1 MSDACALVVVDA
13 ARSATA
19 RRITRVRE
27 AEVHVST
34 DVDERRTPDEF
45 VFDATN
51 RVSFVRAIR
60 ELIAYR
66 ETVWSFGVRSFRVRY
81 KQAVL
86 GVAWALLQPLAFLGV
101 FVLLF
106 GGVADIGGGGAT
118 YAAFALSALV
128 PWTFVSSGVQFGGDS
143 LIQDAGLVRKVYF
156 PREAPVLGVI
166 GSYIPDFVIGIGV
179 FLLLSPLTGAT
190 LTWNLLYVPLLFVA
204 VAIPAIA
211 VSIPLAGLAVYY
223 RDFKYALPFAI
234 QVWLFASPVAY
245 PITVVDPEWRW
256 LYALLNPVVG
266 MLEGFRLVLA
276 VGAGP
281 DWGLLG
287 LSLLSSFVL
296 LTAGFRVFKR
306 LEREFADVI

>member
-1 MSDACALVVVDA
+1 VGAKV
-13 ARSATA
+13 
-19 RRITRVRE
+19 E
-27 AEVHVST
+27 KE
-34 DVDERRTPDEF
+34 RTPDEF

-51 RVSFVRAIR
+51 RVSLVRAIR
-60 ELIAYR
+60 ELISYR

-106 GGVADIGGGGAT
+106 GRVAGIQGGGGAT

-128 PWTFVSSGVQFGGDS
+128 PWTFVSSSVQFGGDS

-166 GSYIPDFVIGIGV
+166 CSYIPDFCIGIAV
-179 FLLLSPLTGAT
+179 FLLLSPLTEAT
-190 LTWNLLYVPLLFVA
+190 ITWNVLFVPLLFVA
-204 VAIPAIA
+204 IMFPAVA

-245 PITVVDPEWRW
+245 PITVVAPEWRW
-256 LYALLNPVVG
+256 LYALVNPVVG
-266 MLEGFRLVLA
+266 MLEGFRRVLA
-276 VGAGP
+276 VGEGP

-287 LSLLSSFVL
+287 LSMLSSIVL
-296 LTAGFRVFKR
+296 LMVGFRVFKR